1 MSRDAIL
8 EADHRQAGPPAQG
21 SFSDEETEGLPDPV
35 RRYFHVS
42 IAQGTP
48 LARSARFDMRG
59 SVKLG
64 RRWIPFRAEETFA
77 PLHGYLW
84 RARVGGILVGSDRY
98 ADGKGEMAWMLLGLV
113 WVIHAEGSD
122 VSRSSVG
129 RLGAEAVWLPTA
141 LLPRYGVTW
150 RAADP
155 HHVTANY
162 RLHETDVE
170 LECTLD
176 DEARPRAV
184 AIDRWGRPD
193 NTEIHGLYRFEH
205 ELTRYSSFEG
215 LTIPSAGRAAWF
227 YGGEGS
233 SGHDFFRYELSRF
246 RLVT

>member
-1 MSRDAIL
+1 
-8 EADHRQAGPPAQG
+8 
-21 SFSDEETEGLPDPV
+21 
-35 RRYFHVS
+35 
-42 IAQGTP
+42 
-48 LARSARFDMRG
+48 
-59 SVKLG
+59 
-64 RRWIPFRAEETFA
+64 
-77 PLHGYLW
+77 
-84 RARVGGILVGSDRY
+84 
-98 ADGKGEMAWMLLGLV
+98 MAWMLLGLV
-113 WVIHAEGSD
+113 RVIHAEGSD

-162 RLHETDVE
+162 RLHETGVE

-193 NTEIHGLYRFEH
+193 NTEIHGPYRFEH
-205 ELTRYSSFEG
+205 ELTRYSRFEG

-246 RLVT
+246 RLMT